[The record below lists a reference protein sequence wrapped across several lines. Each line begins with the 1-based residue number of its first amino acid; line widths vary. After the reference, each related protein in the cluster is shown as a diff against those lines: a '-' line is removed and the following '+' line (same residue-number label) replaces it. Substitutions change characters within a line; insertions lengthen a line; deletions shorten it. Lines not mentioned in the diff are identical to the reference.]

1 MAEVIFCVLLMLPIW
16 LRISFPTAIS
26 HCLFKLD
33 TQRDQQARTMAGP
46 VDLPALSGLEFLQ
59 SSFQA
64 GSDVVIEV
72 TFRADLVQKLFLDRK
87 STRLNSSHVR
97 ISYAVFCLKKKT
109 TRHLAASCCRS
120 LPSDVRRTPTPCAAA

>member
-33 TQRDQQARTMAGP
+33 TQRDQQTRTLAGP
-46 VDLPALSGLEFLQ
+46 LDLPALSGLEFFQ

-64 GSDVVIEV
+64 GSDVVVEAAFS
-72 TFRADLVQKLFLDRK
+72 TDLLEKIFLLGPHQIGR
-87 STRLNSSHVR
+87 
-97 ISYAVFCLKKKT
+97 
-109 TRHLAASCCRS
+109 ASCRER
-120 LPSDVRRTPTPCAAA
+120 V

>member
-72 TFRADLVQKLFLDRK
+72 TFRADLVQKLFLLGTHPRWEGG
-87 STRLNSSHVR
+87 RVGMGGR
-97 ISYAVFCLKKKT
+97 CGG
-109 TRHLAASCCRS
+109 R
-120 LPSDVRRTPTPCAAA
+120 

>member
-33 TQRDQQARTMAGP
+33 TQRDQQARLPAGP
-46 VDLPALSGLEFLQ
+46 MDLPALSGLEFLQ

-64 GSDVVIEV
+64 GSDVVVEL
-72 TFRADLVQKLFLDRK
+72 TFRSDLVEQFFLLGSHPVQKLCFKVHNLVYVKDRK
-87 STRLNSSHVR
+87 STRLNSSHV
-97 ISYAVFCLKKKT
+97 
-109 TRHLAASCCRS
+109 
-120 LPSDVRRTPTPCAAA
+120 